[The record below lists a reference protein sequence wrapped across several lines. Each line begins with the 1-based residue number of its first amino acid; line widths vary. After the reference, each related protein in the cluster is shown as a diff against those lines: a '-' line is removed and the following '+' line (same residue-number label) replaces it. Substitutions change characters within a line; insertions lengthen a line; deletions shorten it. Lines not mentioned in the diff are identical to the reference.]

1 MIIESLKKYFEG
13 CPLLAG
19 GRVNVNFL
27 AEKPLRYSIDT
38 VAANPV
44 VKSYC
49 DGGTLRQYRFVFA
62 LRSIYDEETS
72 ENIQAAAFFEKL
84 ADWVEE
90 QNEKKN
96 FPALS
101 GRATAIS
108 VETVSTGC
116 LSDSST
122 GSARLQMELRLL
134 YRQEK

>member
-13 CPLLAG
+13 CPLLEG

-38 VAANPV
+38 VAVNPV

-72 ENIQAAAFFEKL
+72 ENIHTAAFFEKL
-84 ADWVEE
+84 ADWIEE

-96 FPALS
+96 FPELY
-101 GRATAIS
+101 GRATAIL
-108 VETVSTGC
+108 VEIVSTGC

-122 GSARLQMELRLL
+122 GSARSQMEMRLL